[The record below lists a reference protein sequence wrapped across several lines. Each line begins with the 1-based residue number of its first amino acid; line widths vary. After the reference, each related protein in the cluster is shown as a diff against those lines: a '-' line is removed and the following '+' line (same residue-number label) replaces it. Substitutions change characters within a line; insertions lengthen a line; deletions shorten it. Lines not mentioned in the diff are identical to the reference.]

1 MFCLYKTAGLP
12 VLSAAV
18 ARAPLPDRAGPSRPT
33 ALPRFAVGQLLLF
46 GSDRV
51 VTAEAKAVVDQLVS
65 KFTER
70 SVKVST
76 TQSNLTT
83 DFLSSELRNAKGELD
98 RLATR
103 WRHFAR
109 PMPGG
114 FPSRFRT
121 ISRL

>member
-1 MFCLYKTAGLP
+1 MNHANQQIHGGRPASMFQIAFK
-12 VLSAAV
+12 S
-18 ARAPLPDRAGPSRPT
+18 PDRHK
-33 ALPRFAVGQLLLF
+33 
-46 GSDRV
+46 
-51 VTAEAKAVVDQLVS
+51 AKAVVDQLVS

-109 PMPGG
+109 PIPGG

-121 ISRL
+121 TSRL